1 MMQFIHFMILMHCL
15 QLELTEE
22 LDLYEPHPPIHAA
35 LFLCQRHVM
44 CGAGNRNFNT
54 WAQRSVYQPYD

>member
-15 QLELTEE
+15 QLELTGE

-35 LFLCQRHVM
+35 LFPLSETCDVWCRE
-44 CGAGNRNFNT
+44 
-54 WAQRSVYQPYD
+54 

>member
-1 MMQFIHFMILMHCL
+1 MQFIHFMILMHCL
-15 QLELTEE
+15 QLVLTGEF
-22 LDLYEPHPPIHAA
+22 DLYEP
-35 LFLCQRHVM
+35 HVM